1 MSEEL
6 MQKYE
11 QIFYNQ
17 LNFMSSIDKMKFY
30 STQFNEIKPAIE
42 KTIDFV
48 DNYDCDWG
56 DYKEK
61 VLVLR
66 LSNCLN
72 PSRII
77 KETPANI
84 PKYFQ
89 ISLML
94 LHLIP
99 TCLAI
104 IYAIYA
110 NWVRKEELERW
121 V

>member
-1 MSEEL
+1 

-30 STQFNEIKPAIE
+30 STQFNEIKPAIQ

-61 VLVLR
+61 VLV
-66 LSNCLN
+66 NCIGVLPFILAKSFGN
-72 PSRII
+72 P
-77 KETPANI
+77 
-84 PKYFQ
+84 
-89 ISLML
+89 
-94 LHLIP
+94 
-99 TCLAI
+99 
-104 IYAIYA
+104 
-110 NWVRKEELERW
+110 ELEDKKQIDDLQAQLNAKAEQDQLVIELREQIREMESKIIEI
-121 V
+121 